1 MRVLV
6 TGAEGFIGSHLVES
20 LVFSGHKVRA
30 MVQYNSF
37 GSIGWL
43 SEIPQNVLSH
53 VQIVHSDIRDMR
65 GCEDACKDV
74 DSVIHLAA
82 LIAIPHSY
90 DHPSSYIATNIVG
103 THNLL
108 EASLKTNI
116 ELFIQTST
124 SEVYGSAQYVPI
136 DENHPLN
143 PQSPYAATK
152 VGADQLARSYW
163 ASYGLPV
170 ITIRPFNTFGPRQS
184 QRAVIPT
191 IIAQY
196 LSNQHELKIGSL
208 TPTRDFT
215 FVKDTAQ
222 GFVNALTSPAAIGE
236 TVNLGNGFEVSV
248 QQVIDLVSEEFG
260 TRPEVFPDEER
271 LRPEKSEV
279 TRLLASNVRA
289 KELLNWEP
297 TLRGLDGFRIGLS
310 ETIKWQKEWQKSGG
324 RFSAEY
330 VK

>member
-1 MRVLV
+1 MQVLV
-6 TGAEGFIGSHLVES
+6 TGAEGFIGSHLVET
-20 LVFSGHKVRA
+20 LVSSGHKVRA

-37 GSIGWL
+37 GSVGWL
-43 SEIPQNVLSH
+43 SEISSNILSD
-53 VQIVHSDIRDMR
+53 VEIIHSDIRDMR
-65 GCEDACKDV
+65 GCENACRDV

-108 EASLKTNI
+108 EASLKENI

-124 SEVYGSAQYVPI
+124 SEVYGTAQYVPI
-136 DENHPLN
+136 DESHPLN

-152 VGADQLARSYW
+152 VAADQLARAYW
-163 ASYGLPV
+163 TSYGLPV

-191 IIAQY
+191 IVAQY
-196 LSNQHELKIGSL
+196 LNSQQELRIGSL

-222 GFVNALTSPAAIGE
+222 GFVSALNSPAAVGE

-260 TRPEVFPDEER
+260 TRPRIVADEER

-279 TRLLASNVRA
+279 TRLLASNKKA
-289 KELLNWEP
+289 QELLNWEP
-297 TLRGLDGFRIGLS
+297 TLNGLEGFRIGLS
-310 ETIKWQKEWQKSGG
+310 ETIKWQTDWQRSGG
-324 RFSAEY
+324 RFSKEY

>member
-6 TGAEGFIGSHLVES
+6 TGSEGFIGSHLVES
-20 LVFSGHKVRA
+20 LVYSGHKVRA

-43 SEIPQNVLSH
+43 SEIPQDVLSD
-53 VQIVHSDIRDMR
+53 VEIVHSDVRDMR
-65 GCEDACKDV
+65 GCEHACRDV
-74 DSVIHLAA
+74 NSVIHLAA

-108 EASLKTNI
+108 EASLKSNI

-136 DENHPLN
+136 DEEHPLN

-191 IIAQY
+191 IIAQF
-196 LSNQHELKIGSL
+196 LSNQHELRIGSL

-222 GFVNALTSPAAIGE
+222 GFVSALTSPGAIGE
-236 TVNLGNGFEVSV
+236 TLNLGNGFEVSV
-248 QQVIDLVSEEFG
+248 QQVIELVSEEFG
-260 TRPEVFPDEER
+260 IRPEVLPDEER

-279 TRLLASNVRA
+279 TRLLASNAKA

-297 TLRGLDGFRIGLS
+297 TLKGLDGFRIGLS
-310 ETIKWQKEWQKSGG
+310 ETIKWQKDWQKSGG
-324 RFSAEY
+324 IFSADY